1 MGGVVSLG
9 GRAVWP
15 RARVSWR
22 GETLAVL
29 EGDIGWC
36 WGLGWVELTTVL
48 EREGIEGCKSE
59 FF

>member
-22 GETLAVL
+22 GETLGVL

-36 WGLGWVELTTVL
+36 WGLGWVE
-48 EREGIEGCKSE
+48 
-59 FF
+59 

>member
-1 MGGVVSLG
+1 MGDGGGGCLGGIGGVVSLG

-22 GETLAVL
+22 GETLGVL

-36 WGLGWVELTTVL
+36 WGLGWVE
-48 EREGIEGCKSE
+48 
-59 FF
+59 